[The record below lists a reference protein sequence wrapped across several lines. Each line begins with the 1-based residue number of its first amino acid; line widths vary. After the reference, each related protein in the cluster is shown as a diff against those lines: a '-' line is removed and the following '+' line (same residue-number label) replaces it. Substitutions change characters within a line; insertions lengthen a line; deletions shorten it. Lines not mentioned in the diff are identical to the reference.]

1 MEENKI
7 KFDWKAIAIIVLAVV
22 VIVCLSKIDGLN
34 NRIGNLQGEISG
46 LRNQITSQSNNIN
59 SIYNNVDEM
68 LKKEASILSDVNYSL
83 GELDTE
89 THTIPVTVRVVPK
102 NLTEDM
108 LLSVDIDGDIVEFE
122 RNGNEF
128 SATFPVNMFIAY
140 NDFPM
145 LNIKTGN
152 ETKTE
157 LLESVPLTALYTR
170 YLPNVYTYIPPFDD
184 YENGKLEIDA
194 HLQFDVK
201 PASAESDVTIT
212 NVELVT
218 TKNDKEIS
226 RTDVTD
232 KILHKEGVDT
242 VEPHYTVRASYEAKY
257 GDEIRIIVIAKD
269 SLGYTHKIPAY
280 YWHQIDE
287 NTSEAVTAIDN
298 NTEIYDANGVLLTKT
313 Y

>member
-1 MEENKI
+1 MEENKR
-7 KFDWKAIAIIVLAVV
+7 KFDWKVIAIIVLAVV
-22 VIVCLSKIDGLN
+22 TIVCFSKIDGLN

-46 LRNQITSQSNNIN
+46 LRNQISSMNGNIS
-59 SIYNNVDEM
+59 SIYNNVDDM
-68 LKKEASILSDVNYSL
+68 LKKEASILSNVDYSL

-89 THTIPVTVRVVPK
+89 THTIPVTVKAVPK
-102 NLTEDM
+102 SLTDDM
-108 LLSVDIDGDIVEFE
+108 LLSVDIDGETVNFA

-145 LNIKTGN
+145 LNIKAGD

-170 YLPNVYTYIPPFDD
+170 YLPNVYAYVTPFD
-184 YENGKLEIDA
+184 EFKNGKLEIDGSL
-194 HLQFDVK
+194 HFDVK
-201 PASAESDVTIT
+201 PASSESNVSIV

-218 TKNDKEIS
+218 EKNGKEIA
-226 RTDVTD
+226 RTDITD
-232 KILHKEGVDT
+232 KVLHKDGMDT
-242 VEPHYTVRASYEAKY
+242 VEPHFTVKAVYDAEY
-257 GDEIRIIVIAKD
+257 GDEIRIFVIAND

-280 YWHQIDE
+280 YWHEIAE
-287 NTSEAVTAIDN
+287 NTSQAVTAIDN
-298 NTEIYDANGVLLTKT
+298 STEIYDTNGKLLTKS

>member
-1 MEENKI
+1 MEENKR
-7 KFDWKAIAIIVLAVV
+7 KFDWKAIAIIILVVV
-22 VIVCLSKIDGLN
+22 VIVCFSKIDGLN

-46 LRNQITSQSNNIN
+46 LRNQISFMSGNIN

-83 GELDTE
+83 GELDTN
-89 THTIPVTVRVVPK
+89 THTAPITLKVVPK
-102 NLTEDM
+102 SLVEDM
-108 LLSVDIDGDIVEFE
+108 QLSVSIGNQSFDFE

-140 NDFPM
+140 DDFPM
-145 LNIKTGN
+145 LNIKTGA

-170 YLPNVYTYIPPFDD
+170 YLPGVYTYIPPFDD

-201 PASAESDVTIT
+201 PASSESDVTIT
-212 NVELVT
+212 SVELLT
-218 TKNDKEIS
+218 TKNDKEIA
-226 RTDVTD
+226 RTDISD

-269 SLGYTHKIPAY
+269 SLGYTHRIPAY

-287 NTSEAVTAIDN
+287 NTSEAVTVVDN
-298 NTEIYDANGVLLTKT
+298 SPEIYDANGVLLTKS

>member
-1 MEENKI
+1 MEENKR
-7 KFDWKAIAIIVLAVV
+7 KFDWKVIAIIILAIV
-22 VIVCLSKIDGLN
+22 VIVCFSKIDELN
-34 NRIGNLQGEISG
+34 HKTNNLQGNISA
-46 LRNQITSQSNNIN
+46 LSNQISSMSGNIN

-89 THTIPVTVRVVPK
+89 THTAPITLKVVPK
-102 NLTEDM
+102 SLVDGM
-108 LLSVDIDGDIVEFE
+108 QLSVSIGNESFDFE

-128 SATFPVNMFIAY
+128 SATFPINVFAVYKNL
-140 NDFPM
+140 PM
-145 LNIKTGN
+145 LNINANG

-170 YLPNVYTYIPPFDD
+170 YLPNIFAYVTPFDEFKD
-184 YENGKLEIDA
+184 GKLELDSN
-194 HLQFDVK
+194 LLFDVK
-201 PASAESDVTIT
+201 PASSESNVSIV

-218 TKNDKEIS
+218 TKNDKEIA
-226 RTDVTD
+226 REDITD
-232 KILHKEGVDT
+232 KILHKDGMDT
-242 VEPHYTVRASYEAKY
+242 VEPHYTIRASYEAKY

-269 SLGYTHKIPAY
+269 SLGYTHRIPAY

-287 NTSEAVTAIDN
+287 NTQEAVAVVDN
-298 NTEIYDANGVLLTKT
+298 SPEIYDADGVLLTKT

>member
-1 MEENKI
+1 MEENKR
-7 KFDWKAIAIIVLAVV
+7 KFDWKAIAIIILAVV
-22 VIVCLSKIDGLN
+22 VIVCFSKIDGLN

-46 LRNQITSQSNNIN
+46 LRNQISSMSSNIN

-89 THTIPVTVRVVPK
+89 THTAPITLKVVPK
-102 NLTEDM
+102 SLVNDM
-108 LLSVDIDGDIVEFE
+108 QLSVYIGNESFDFE

-128 SATFPVNMFIAY
+128 SATFPINVFAVYKNL
-140 NDFPM
+140 PM
-145 LNIKTGN
+145 LNINANG

-170 YLPNVYTYIPPFDD
+170 YLPNIFAHVTPFDEFED
-184 YENGKLEIDA
+184 GKLELDSN
-194 HLQFDVK
+194 LLFDVK
-201 PASAESDVTIT
+201 PASSDSNVSIV

-218 TKNDKEIS
+218 TKNDKEIA
-226 RTDVTD
+226 REDITD
-232 KILHKEGVDT
+232 KILHKDGMDT
-242 VEPHYTVRASYEAKY
+242 VKPHYTLRASYEAKY
-257 GDEIRIIVIAKD
+257 GDKIRIIVVAKD
-269 SLGYTHKIPAY
+269 SLGYTHRVPAY

-287 NTSEAVTAIDN
+287 NTSEAVTVVDN
-298 NTEIYDANGVLLTKT
+298 SPEIYDADGVLLTKT